1 MAMLRPSLTLVLD
14 LDERI
19 ASDDTV
25 LEIRRTYAHICTPVI
40 RTHAASG
47 DDAPVVNEARMLV
60 NVGARKYLHSADEG
74 ADDLWNEIVE
84 PWIKNI
90 LHKVGNN
97 MKVFNDRQRKIK
109 LPEVVFERVDV
120 ELQGGEFVVAL
131 HTDPLSEVDESLHE
145 QVGLA
150 RELLNAGLLEGAV
163 RVDAPSDESYEAQ
176 RESAWQAWIVE
187 HPEALEPKPEPEP
200 EPEPESE
207 PEPELTRE
215 EWLARDEEAKSYE
228 NTHVAPT
235 DSEALPPIER
245 EEEEEEPE
253 QFDFEV
259 GYDAWSVT
267 FADGSKRNF
276 NAASREFVD

>member
-14 LDERI
+14 LDERV
-19 ASDDTV
+19 ASEDTV

-40 RTHAASG
+40 RTHAAAD
-47 DDAPVVNEARMLV
+47 DDAPVHNEARMLV
-60 NVGARKYLHSADEG
+60 NMGTRKYLHSADEG

-97 MKVFNDRQRKIK
+97 MKVFNDRQRSIK
-109 LPEVVFERVDV
+109 LPEVIFDRVDV
-120 ELQGGEFVVAL
+120 ELQGGEFVVSL
-131 HTDPLSEVDESLHE
+131 HTDPVSAVDEGLHA

-150 RELLNAGLLEGAV
+150 RELLNSGVLEGAV

-176 RESAWQAWIVE
+176 RDAAWQTWAAE

-200 EPEPESE
+200 ELESA
-207 PEPELTRE
+207 PVSEPELTRE

-235 DSEALPPIER
+235 DSEALPPIKR
-245 EEEEEEPE
+245 EEAEEEPE

-267 FADGSKRNF
+267 FADGTKKNF
-276 NAASREFVD
+276 NATERAFVE

>member
-14 LDERI
+14 LDERV
-19 ASDDTV
+19 AGEDTV

-40 RTHAASG
+40 RTHAAQSE
-47 DDAPVVNEARMLV
+47 DAPQRNEARMIV
-60 NVGARKYLHSADEG
+60 NMGTHKYLHSTDEG
-74 ADDLWNEIVE
+74 ADELWADIVE
-84 PWIKNI
+84 PWVKNI

-109 LPEVVFERVDV
+109 MPEVLFERLDV
-120 ELQGGEFVVAL
+120 ELQGDQFVVAL
-131 HTDPLSEVDESLHE
+131 HPDPVSMVDEELHA

-150 RELLNAGLLEGAV
+150 RELLNSGVLEGAV
-163 RVDAPSDESYEAQ
+163 RVDVPSDESYEEQ
-176 RESAWQAWIVE
+176 REAAWQAWVAE
-187 HPEALEPKPEPEP
+187 HPEAFELKPEPEP
-200 EPEPESE
+200 EPKS
-207 PEPELTRE
+207 EPELTRE

-235 DSEALPPIER
+235 DSATLPPIER
-245 EEEEEEPE
+245 EEEEDEPE

-267 FADGSKRNF
+267 YADGMKRSF
-276 NAASREFVD
+276 NASTREFTGA

>member
-150 RELLNAGLLEGAV
+150 RELLNAGLLEGVV

-187 HPEALEPKPEPEP
+187 RPEALEPKPEPEP